1 MRNLWNILAFLAVV
15 NLLALAFGVGWLW
28 YSGRLDETRVHAV
41 RELFRMP
48 VAEVEAMRFEMEQEQ
63 VARETADLEKR
74 RWGQVP
80 ATSVSGVDAAE
91 RWRDLERT
99 MQDRLESQADAL
111 ADGIDAELARR
122 IAELDRRAQLLAE
135 GEAAIEARMKMAQD
149 EDFKT
154 LVSSISDLD
163 EDDALAILLNWVEQ
177 GDEPLVVS
185 VMASLDADQRA
196 DLITELV
203 KQEQAE
209 LASRLLLELRK
220 RGWVATS
227 DAEKLNATDPS
238 ASRKPGRP
246 VLAGGANGLDGES

>member
-1 MRNLWNILAFLAVV
+1 MNDWINELPLEDDLQLD
-15 NLLALAFGVGWLW
+15 LLV
-28 YSGRLDETRVHAV
+28 DN
-41 RELFRMP
+41 ELNEKQR
-48 VAEVEAMRFEMEQEQ
+48 QQ
-63 VARETADLEKR
+63 LLTSLE
-74 RWGQVP
+74 GTP
-80 ATSVSGVDAAE
+80 E

-122 IAELDRRAQLLAE
+122 FAELDRRAQLLAE